1 MGRNKA
7 AQKTNRQAVR
17 GRDREIS
24 MNARSSVNPR
34 PMFKARMMARM
45 FGMTMAIPK
54 TVTISRKV
62 RRSKEGIRISFI
74 HLRH

>member
-1 MGRNKA
+1 M
-7 AQKTNRQAVR
+7 
-17 GRDREIS
+17 S
-24 MNARSSVNPR
+24 
-34 PMFKARMMARM
+34 KARMMARM